1 MSVDSAFQ
9 LGITIQS
16 RDLVSEQSWATQSER
31 FRFSQMYPSPGSQ
44 SPGQGED
51 PVSKVPRLPLSQHIL
66 LDLDFQKIKE
76 QASLSRNFCLLLCTI
91 LKQGHTKD
99 QATFLE

>member
-31 FRFSQMYPSPGSQ
+31 FHFSHMYPSTGSQ

-51 PVSKVPRLPLSQHIL
+51 PISKVPQLPLSQHIL

-76 QASLSRNFCLLLCTI
+76 QALLSRNFHLLLCTI